1 MTLFDKVLDAP
12 LNLLDK
18 VCESLPP
25 VLDYYKENKNDS
37 PRDR

>member
-25 VLDYYKENKNDS
+25 VLDYYIEEEK
-37 PRDR
+37 

>member
-12 LNLLDK
+12 FNLLDK
-18 VCESLPP
+18 IYEQLPQ